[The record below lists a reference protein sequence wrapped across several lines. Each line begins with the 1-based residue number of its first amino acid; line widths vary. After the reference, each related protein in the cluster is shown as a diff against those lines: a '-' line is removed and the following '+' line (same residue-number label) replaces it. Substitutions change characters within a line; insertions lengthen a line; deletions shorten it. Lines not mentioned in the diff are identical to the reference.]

1 MIVSGAGIG
10 TVLLII
16 LLVLCCCKY
25 CACCGAKK
33 ETYAEKKEREKKKEK
48 KDKDKKDEPTL
59 TRQDTK
65 SISDPSY
72 AGKSIT
78 VAALM
83 GQPPVQGR
91 LKIERRV
98 HDIEQPAQD

>member
-33 ETYAEKKEREKKKEK
+33 ETYAERKEREKQEK
-48 KDKDKKDEPTL
+48 KDKDKKAEPTL